1 MSIEAT
7 IYSTLTTDATVAGL
21 VGSGSPTVYRVY
33 PNLAPDG
40 VAVPYVTYELVAYT
54 SYDYVSGA
62 PTAHRKVFQI
72 NCISDDFDEAKTLVE
87 AARSALEG
95 VGYMQSAGDDYYPE
109 TQRHRCRMDFALIAQ
124 Y

>member
-7 IYSTLTTDATVAGL
+7 IYSTLTADATVAGL

-40 VAVPYVTYELVAYT
+40 VAVPYITYEMVTYS
-54 SYDYVSGA
+54 SYDYVSGN
-62 PTAHRKVFQI
+62 PTAHRKTIQI

-87 AARSALEG
+87 AVRAALAP
-95 VGYMQSAGDDYYPE
+95 VGYMQGAGDDYFPE
-109 TQRHRCRMDFALIAQ
+109 TQRHRCRIDFALIAQ